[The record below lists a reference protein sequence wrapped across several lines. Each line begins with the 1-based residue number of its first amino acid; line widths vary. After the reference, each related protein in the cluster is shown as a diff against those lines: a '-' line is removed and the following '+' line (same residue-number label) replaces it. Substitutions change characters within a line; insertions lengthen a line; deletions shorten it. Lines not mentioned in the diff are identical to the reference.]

1 MNLTVITIL
10 VEQQR
15 QVLPLVGAHI
25 EEQSRTLVGPEAQ
38 GDIFCFQRHVREDGG
53 RMKAVDE
60 ERLRLKDGR
69 NLFTQ
74 NYNKN

>member
-1 MNLTVITIL
+1 MITIL
-10 VEQQR
+10 VEQQN
-15 QVLPLVGAHI
+15 QVLPLEGAHV

-38 GDIFCFQRHVREDGG
+38 GDIFVSQRHVRKGGG

-60 ERLRLKDGR
+60 QRLRFKDGR

-74 NYNKN
+74 EYNQN